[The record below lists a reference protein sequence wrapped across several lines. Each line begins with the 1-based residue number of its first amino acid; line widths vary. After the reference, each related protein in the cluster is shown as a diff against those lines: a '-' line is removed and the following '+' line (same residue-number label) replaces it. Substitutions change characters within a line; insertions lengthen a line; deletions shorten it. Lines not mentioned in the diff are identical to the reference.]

1 MHLVRPTRAL
11 VAQYQGFWSSRG
23 LAYPAWPRHGFMV
36 VEGDTLLA
44 AAGLFLTE
52 ARYALVEAFA
62 TNPSVS
68 MRIRHAATKLLL
80 QAVLLMT
87 AVLDTTV
94 IMTPSDKSR
103 GVIALARR
111 LGFTIGT
118 EQPIF
123 GGHHQ

>member
-1 MHLVRPTRAL
+1 VK
-11 VAQYQGFWSSRG
+11 QYQSFWIARG
-23 LAYPAWPRHGFMV
+23 LDFPLWPRHGFMV
-36 VEGDTLLA
+36 VEGGKLLA

-68 MRIRHAATKLLL
+68 ARVRHAATEFLLR
-80 QAVLLMT
+80 AILLMT

-103 GVIALARR
+103 GVIAMARR
-111 LGFTIGT
+111 LGFLIGT
-118 EQPIF
+118 ERPVF
-123 GGHHQ
+123 GGYLR

>member
-1 MHLVRPTRAL
+1 
-11 VAQYQGFWSSRG
+11 
-23 LAYPAWPRHGFMV
+23 
-36 VEGDTLLA
+36 
-44 AAGLFLTE
+44 
-52 ARYALVEAFA
+52 
-62 TNPSVS
+62 